1 MPAILATAH
10 LPYLTGLPED
20 EAVNTFV
27 FDDQTGTGPT
37 TDDISNLV
45 IAFYNG
51 GATPAGGIIG
61 ESVTRAT
68 NGCRVDLAE
77 IEVLGPTPNVGPVY
91 YSDQF
96 TLTAVSGTTSPL
108 PLEVAIVTSFYNST
122 ETSVSIRRRRGRIYL
137 GPINLT
143 CLDATGTYPLVS
155 DATLTKINTA
165 AEALQVAAAAAD
177 VPWCV
182 WSRAEGQLFPVDSG
196 WTENDF
202 DTQRRRGAKAEQ
214 RDNWS
219 VLV

>member
-1 MPAILATAH
+1 MPAVLATVH

-20 EAVNTFV
+20 EAVNTFA
-27 FDDQTGTGPT
+27 FDNQSVNDPITGDL
-37 TDDISNLV
+37 TDII
-45 IAFYNG
+45 IAAYNG
-51 GATPAGGIIG
+51 GGTPMGGIIS
-61 ESVTRAT
+61 ESVSRAT
-68 NGCRVDLAE
+68 NACRVDLAE

-91 YSDQF
+91 YSDTF
-96 TLTAVSGTTSPL
+96 TLTAVSGTASPL

-122 ETSVSIRRRRGRIYL
+122 ETSTTIRRRRGRVYL

-143 CLDATGTYPLVS
+143 CLDAAGTYPLVT

-165 AEALQVAAAAAD
+165 MEAMQVAAAAAD

-182 WSRAEGQLFPVDSG
+182 WSRASGELFPVDSG